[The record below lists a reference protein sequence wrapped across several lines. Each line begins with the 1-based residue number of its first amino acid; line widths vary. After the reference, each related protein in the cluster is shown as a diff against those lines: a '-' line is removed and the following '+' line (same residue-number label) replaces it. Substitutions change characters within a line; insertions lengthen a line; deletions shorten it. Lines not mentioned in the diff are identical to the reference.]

1 MRVISLFPSLFLLF
15 CSLAAGQSALDQAI
29 REFHSGEFQS
39 ARKRLEGLLAKDA
52 NNGRARVFFA
62 LTRAGM
68 GECSAVTPDLYRE
81 YSSNASAELKR
92 LAGIALAGCI
102 GSQLKAEHPADADL
116 LYQTARRHMRLWNDT
131 LMEMFQKT
139 PASYRVNQISGEVF
153 ETQGRYAEAAAEY
166 RKAIAKNP
174 KALDLHFRLGRA
186 LLLHDRG
193 PNTLEE
199 ARREFEAELAI
210 NAEDAASEYQIGQ
223 ILVAQGKTGLPRFE
237 RALRLRP
244 DFTEAMIAVAKASV
258 EAKQYPEAIQL
269 LESALQKQPQSEA
282 ARYNLMLAY
291 RNSGQM
297 EKAREQKAQLDKAR
311 TPPSGEFS
319 EFLKK
324 LGEKG
329 SQK

>member
-1 MRVISLFPSLFLLF
+1 MRVISVLLLY
-15 CSLAAGQSALDQAI
+15 CWLAAGQSALDQAI

-39 ARKRLEGLLAKDA
+39 ARKRLEGLLTKDP

-68 GECSAVTPDLYRE
+68 GECSAVTPDLFRE

-102 GSQLKAEHPADADL
+102 DSQLKTGHPADADV

-166 RKAIAKNP
+166 RKAVAKNP

-199 ARREFEAELAI
+199 ARREFEGELAL
-210 NAEDAASEYQIGQ
+210 NAEDAAAEYQIGQ
-223 ILVAQGKTGLPRFE
+223 ILVAQGKSRVATFRTRPATTTGLYGSNDCRRQGACRSKAVSRSDSTPRE
-237 RALRLRP
+237 RP
-244 DFTEAMIAVAKASV
+244 AKATAERSCPV
-258 EAKQYPEAIQL
+258 
-269 LESALQKQPQSEA
+269 QPDAGLPQFRADGEG
-282 ARYNLMLAY
+282 ARAE
-291 RNSGQM
+291 G
-297 EKAREQKAQLDKAR
+297 
-311 TPPSGEFS
+311 TVG
-319 EFLKK
+319 
-324 LGEKG
+324 
-329 SQK
+329 